1 MIDEKKLIEDLLHND
16 GIQFNIRF
24 DASTPEACGKSA
36 QELVNKMKSGF
47 ADLIN
52 RQPMILIPQ
61 REERW
66 ISPEEQQP
74 QNFVSVI
81 INTPGDYPLPTVH
94 EGYLT
99 PEGNWITI
107 YGEAYTMEEVPFWM
121 PMPNPPKVGE
131 GR

>member
-1 MIDEKKLIEDLLHND
+1 MIDEKKLIEDLIHND
-16 GIQFNIRF
+16 GIEFNVRF
-24 DASTPEACGKSA
+24 DASTPEACANSA
-36 QELVNKMKSGF
+36 QQLVDKLKDGVVN
-47 ADLIN
+47 LIN
-52 RQPMILIPQ
+52 RQPKILCIS
-61 REERW
+61 RRWYNAKEE
-66 ISPEEQQP
+66 QP

-99 PEGNWITI
+99 PEGIWITI

-121 PMPNPPKVGE
+121 PMPVPPKGGE